1 MKKSLFALAAVGAFA
16 GAAQAQ
22 SSVTVYGNLDIAAGQ
37 ATNSTFAVG
46 GTETKYNIRTS
57 GNGDGALSTSVIGFR
72 GTEDLGAG
80 LKANFQLEYD
90 LTDIG
95 TGGNGNTNQTTTNGA
110 ADTTTAVNGTSTG
123 INNGFGARQS
133 WLSLS
138 SSAFGELKL
147 GRTAQS
153 IHGVIANGLA
163 GAGNNVAGSL
173 YSSGSNAASETRA
186 GIRAHNVYVNRAITY
201 TTPTMSGVSVQLQH
215 GSQSIDNETTA
226 ARAAVT
232 SNSET
237 GGSITYTGV
246 KNLTVAYGISKLD
259 YNTASASST
268 TADTKT
274 QAQALTA
281 NYNFG
286 PAAAFFVAQEKKVN
300 TAAGALTNKDRAY
313 EFGLRAPVSSAIT
326 VWASAFTGDRASD
339 TATSKADLGG
349 YQVGV
354 QYAFSKRSSMYGIYG
369 NQSIKNKEV
378 SAASSTSKTESA
390 GMFLGVRHSF

>member
-1 MKKSLFALAAVGAFA
+1 
-16 GAAQAQ
+16 
-22 SSVTVYGNLDIAAGQ
+22 
-37 ATNSTFAVG
+37 
-46 GTETKYNIRTS
+46 
-57 GNGDGALSTSVIGFR
+57 
-72 GTEDLGAG
+72 LGKG

-95 TGGNGNTNQTTTNGA
+95 TGGNGNSNQTTTNGS

-147 GRTAQS
+147 GRTAQA

-215 GSQSIDNETTA
+215 GSQSIDSETTA

-259 YNTASASST
+259 YNTASVTSL

-300 TAAGALTNKDRAY
+300 VYSWKVDKSFKWKQLIPAVSVFAGANITSANNPYHFSTKAGISPKVILITQNHFGDGSWVLVTNTIADY
-313 EFGLRAPVSSAIT
+313 IGTEFPSS
-326 VWASAFTGDRASD
+326 V
-339 TATSKADLGG
+339 
-349 YQVGV
+349 
-354 QYAFSKRSSMYGIYG
+354 FSFFI
-369 NQSIKNKEV
+369 ID
-378 SAASSTSKTESA
+378 
-390 GMFLGVRHSF
+390 

>member
-22 SSVTVYGNLDIAAGQ
+22 SSVTVYGNLDIAAGS
-37 ATNSTFAVG
+37 AENTTTVVG
-46 GTETKYNIRTS
+46 GTQTKYNIRTT
-57 GNGDGALSTSVIGFR
+57 GNGDGALSTSIIGFR
-72 GTEDLGAG
+72 GTEDLGKG
-80 LKANFQLEYD
+80 LRANFQLEYD
-90 LTDIG
+90 LVDIG

-110 ADTTTAVNGTSTG
+110 ADTSTATNGTSTG
-123 INNGFGARQS
+123 IWNGFGARQS
-133 WLSLS
+133 WVSLS

-153 IHGVIANGLA
+153 IHGVIVNGLA
-163 GAGNNVAGSL
+163 GAANNVAGSV
-173 YSSGSNAASETRA
+173 YSAGSNGASEMRA

-201 TTPTMSGVSVQLQH
+201 TSPTMSGVSIQLQH
-215 GSQSIDNETTA
+215 GSQAINSETTA
-226 ARAAVT
+226 APAALT

-246 KNLTVAYGISKLD
+246 KNLSVAYGVSKLD
-259 YNTASASST
+259 YNTASTSST

-286 PAAAFFVAQEKKVN
+286 PATAFFVAQEKKLN
-300 TAAGALTNKDRAY
+300 TAAGALTSKDRAY
-313 EFGLRAPVSSAIT
+313 EFGLRAPVAKVVT
-326 VWASAFTGDRASD
+326 LWASAYTGNRASD
-339 TATSKADLGG
+339 TDTSRADLSG
-349 YQVGV
+349 YQVGA

-369 NQSIKNKEV
+369 TQVIKNKEV
-378 SAASSTSKTESA
+378 TAASSTSKTESA

>member
-37 ATNSTFAVG
+37 ATNSIFAVG

-72 GTEDLGAG
+72 GTEDLGKG

-95 TGGNGNTNQTTTNGA
+95 VGGNGNTNQTTTNGA

-259 YNTASASST
+259 YNTASVTSL

-274 QAQALTA
+274 QAQAFSA

-300 TAAGALTNKDRAY
+300 VATGALTSKDRAY

-326 VWASAFTGDRASD
+326 VWASAFTGDRTSD
-339 TATSKADLGG
+339 TATSRADLGG

-378 SAASSTSKTESA
+378 TAASSTSKTESA